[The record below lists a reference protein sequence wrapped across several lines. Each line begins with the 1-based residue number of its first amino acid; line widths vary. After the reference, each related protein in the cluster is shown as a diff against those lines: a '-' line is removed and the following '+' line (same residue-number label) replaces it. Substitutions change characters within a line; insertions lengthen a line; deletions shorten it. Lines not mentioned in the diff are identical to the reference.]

1 LAGEGEE
8 DVVEVGGVDRQ
19 AADLD
24 RLAVEPVEQGPQ
36 RLDAAVAGD
45 LQAERLVVAG
55 RLPQGAGGRVE
66 PVGGGELQ
74 PDVAPGCGA

>member
-45 LQAERLVVAG
+45 REAERVVVAAG
-55 RLPQGAGGRVE
+55 RAEGAGGRVPPE
-66 PVGGGELQ
+66 
-74 PDVAPGCGA
+74 